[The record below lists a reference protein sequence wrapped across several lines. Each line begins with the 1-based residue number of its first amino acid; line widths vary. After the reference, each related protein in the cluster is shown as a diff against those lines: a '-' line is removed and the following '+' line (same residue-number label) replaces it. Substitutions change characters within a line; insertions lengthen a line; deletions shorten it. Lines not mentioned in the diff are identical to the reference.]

1 MNKGKVVHE
10 VLDHLT
16 DATAIV
22 SLAWLSAT
30 SAEPLSAE
38 IVGAMAT
45 IALGQR
51 YAKHK
56 WGGSSVT
63 TADEPS
69 E

>member
-1 MNKGKVVHE
+1 MVRGKVVHE

-22 SLAWLSAT
+22 SLTWLSAN

-38 IVGAMAT
+38 IVGAIAT

-56 WGGSSVT
+56 WGDSSLPPS
-63 TADEPS
+63 DES
-69 E
+69 GE

>member
-1 MNKGKVVHE
+1 MRGKVVHE
-10 VLDHLT
+10 VFDHLT

-22 SLAWLSAT
+22 SLTWLSAN

-38 IVGAMAT
+38 IVGAIAT

-56 WGGSSVT
+56 WGGTDST
-63 TADEPS
+63 TTDES
-69 E
+69 AS

>member
-1 MNKGKVVHE
+1 MNKGKAVHE

-22 SLAWLSAT
+22 ALAWLSAT

-38 IVGAMAT
+38 IVGAIAT

-56 WGGSSVT
+56 WGGNNPT
-63 TADEPS
+63 TADE
-69 E
+69 

>member
-1 MNKGKVVHE
+1 MRGEVAHE

-22 SLAWLSAT
+22 SLAWLSAN
-30 SAEPLSAE
+30 SPEPLSAE
-38 IVGAMAT
+38 VVGAIAT

-56 WGGSSVT
+56 WGGNTVPT
-63 TADEPS
+63 DEQ
-69 E
+69 